1 MGGEREAVVPRK
13 ATAGERGD
21 VGVVEVD
28 LEQQPPPLDP
38 TRRLDELE
46 RRSPAQALASAAARL
61 HAGMLL
67 ASGLGCIKNDSVGA
81 GGGGCCAMAR
91 L

>member
-1 MGGEREAVVPRK
+1 LKRRGGERGRGGEREAVVPRK

-28 LEQQPPPLDP
+28 LEQQPSPLDP

-46 RRSPAQALASAAARL
+46 RRSPAQALAPAAGRL

-67 ASGLGCIKNDSVGA
+67 ASGPDCIKK
-81 GGGGCCAMAR
+81 MIQ
-91 L
+91 